1 MRAIWDN
8 KSSKWLFCATDII
21 EALKISKNSRIYWA
35 KFEAQK
41 EELLTICQQ
50 LKLKTRDGK
59 FYNTDVIDEY
69 GINLIMGLVSKK
81 NQEVFLKWMKNME
94 TSLAE
99 KSKKSLQIETNFIEQ
114 IEVGTVNCRQRYDN
128 KKY

>member
-1 MRAIWDN
+1 
-8 KSSKWLFCATDII
+8 
-21 EALKISKNSRIYWA
+21 
-35 KFEAQK
+35 
-41 EELLTICQQ
+41 LTICQQ

-69 GINLIMGLVSKK
+69 GINIIMGLVSKK

-99 KSKKSLQIETNFIEQ
+99 KSKKTYKLFETNFIEQ